1 MTCPVSRPPAVVG
14 IYIWAIWIENSVV
27 LIIRCPVSKHRELTC
42 KTQNAHI
49 SQAQANRYAHLFLQN
64 LYRLL
69 LCENRHL
76 KNSDMCVM
84 QLLAETDHFKIFTV
98 INPIKQIICSSW
110 NSFLCKICKFTNF
123 RKISRILP
131 DLIFYEFMILSF
143 ILKFLFCLLENLLVD

>member
-1 MTCPVSRPPAVVG
+1 MKSLSWLISFRSLLKQCFLTKLSLFEFLLCIRLCSKPSEGINSPYEHHRKNEILSFYNLFLFYSGENGVTGCKMTCPVSRPPAVVG
-14 IYIWAIWIENSVV
+14 ICIWAMWTESSVV
-27 LIIRCPVSKHRELTC
+27 LIIICPVSKHRELTC

-84 QLLAETDHFKIFTV
+84 
-98 INPIKQIICSSW
+98 
-110 NSFLCKICKFTNF
+110 
-123 RKISRILP
+123 
-131 DLIFYEFMILSF
+131 
-143 ILKFLFCLLENLLVD
+143 